1 MKGYADDVR
10 GDGWMWNGGW
20 GWGGWIL
27 MALAM
32 VAF

>member
-1 MKGYADDVR
+1 MMYG